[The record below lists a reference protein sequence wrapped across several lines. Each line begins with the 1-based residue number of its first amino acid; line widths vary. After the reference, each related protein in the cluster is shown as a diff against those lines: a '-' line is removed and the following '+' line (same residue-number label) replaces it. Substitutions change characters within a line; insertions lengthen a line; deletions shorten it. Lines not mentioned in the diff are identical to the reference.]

1 MSTKHTKISFKRN
14 PQNFIS
20 YYLDAKTQEKIKQ
33 LKTVSQREIIYF
45 FTLIDTKE
53 KDFVYNHLSLQTKRF
68 LLKHLPSDELV
79 EWIRQSEY
87 QSIILS
93 QLDAQK
99 KHHIEKILMYHETRV
114 GSMMQVDYVSI
125 HANQTAGEI
134 LKYIIS
140 EVSEYTY
147 MDVLW
152 VVDNDQKLLGKISL
166 SQVLI
171 ARKNTKIE
179 NVYTPLTTFL
189 HPDDDIT
196 RAVQKMMNYDKEAIA
211 VIVNERLVGIITS
224 DDIFDEL
231 IESYEEDFQKLAN
244 IHHFDAGDKS
254 ITRYKKRMPWLFIAL
269 IINTMVAFI
278 LSIFENTLSQVTL
291 LVLFQPLILGMSGNI
306 STQALGVTLL
316 SLDDHH
322 FSIKKHLKKERQIG
336 MINAFIMSMLTL
348 VFSFTLLLLLGAS
361 TIHSF
366 QIGIQ
371 VSLSLLVGMTVATN
385 LGLMM
390 PLLLKK
396 FKKDPAVASGPL
408 IATLN
413 DFIGLVIYFSIATLF
428 LAIL

>member
-1 MSTKHTKISFKRN
+1 MSPKHTKISFKSN

-20 YYLDAKTQEKIKQ
+20 VYLDAKTQEKTKQ
-33 LKTVSQREIIYF
+33 LKTISQREIIYF
-45 FTLIDTKE
+45 FTLINLNE

-79 EWIRQSEY
+79 EWIRQSKY

-125 HANQTAGEI
+125 HVNQTAGEI

-140 EVSEYTY
+140 EVSEYSY

-152 VVDNDQKLLGKISL
+152 VVDNDHKLLGKISL

-196 RAVQKMMNYDKEAIA
+196 QAVQKMMNYDKEAIA
-211 VIVNERLVGIITS
+211 VIENERLIGIITS

-244 IHHFDAGDKS
+244 IHHFDAGDTS
-254 ITRYKKRMPWLFIAL
+254 IIRYKKRMPWLFIAL
-269 IINTMVAFI
+269 IINTMIAFI
-278 LSIFENTLSQVTL
+278 LSIFENTLSQITL
-291 LVLFQPLILGMSGNI
+291 LILFQPLILGMSGNI

-316 SLDDHH
+316 TLEDHH
-322 FSIKKHLKKERQIG
+322 FNIKKHLKKERKIG

-348 VFSFTLLLLLGAS
+348 MFSFILLLLLGAS

-390 PLLLKK
+390 PIVLKK
-396 FKKDPAVASGPL
+396 LKKDPAVASGPL

-413 DFIGLVIYFSIATLF
+413 DFMSLVIYFSIATLF

>member
-1 MSTKHTKISFKRN
+1 MSLKQTKISFKRN
-14 PQNFIS
+14 PQSFIS
-20 YYLDAKTQEKIKQ
+20 YYLDAKTQEKTKQ
-33 LKTVSQREIIYF
+33 LKTLSQREIIYF
-45 FTLIDTKE
+45 FTLIDIKE

-68 LLKHLPSDELV
+68 LIKHLPSDELV

-87 QSIILS
+87 QSILLS
-93 QLDAQK
+93 QLDVQK

-152 VVDNDQKLLGKISL
+152 VLDNENKLIGKISL

-179 NVYTPLTTFL
+179 NVYLPLTTFL
-189 HPDDDIT
+189 HPNDDIT
-196 RAVQKMMNYDKEAIA
+196 QAVQKMMNYDKEAIA
-211 VIVNERLVGIITS
+211 VIENERLVGIITS

-231 IESYEEDFQKLAN
+231 IDSYEEDFQKLAN

-254 ITRYKKRMPWLFIAL
+254 IARYKKRMPWLFIAL

-306 STQALGVTLL
+306 STQALGITLL

-336 MINAFIMSMLTL
+336 MINALIISILTL
-348 VFSFTLLLLLGAS
+348 VFSFTLLLILGSS
-361 TIHSF
+361 TIQSF
-366 QIGIQ
+366 LIGIQ
-371 VSLSLLVGMTVATN
+371 VGLSLLVGMTVATN
-385 LGLMM
+385 LGLLM
-390 PLLLKK
+390 PLMLKK

>member
-1 MSTKHTKISFKRN
+1 
-14 PQNFIS
+14 
-20 YYLDAKTQEKIKQ
+20 
-33 LKTVSQREIIYF
+33 
-45 FTLIDTKE
+45 
-53 KDFVYNHLSLQTKRF
+53 
-68 LLKHLPSDELV
+68 
-79 EWIRQSEY
+79 
-87 QSIILS
+87 
-93 QLDAQK
+93 
-99 KHHIEKILMYHETRV
+99 MYHETRV

-125 HANQTAGEI
+125 HVNQTAGEV

-152 VVDNDQKLLGKISL
+152 VVDTDNKLLGKISL

-189 HPDDDIT
+189 HPNDDIT
-196 RAVQKMMNYDKEAIA
+196 QAVQKMMNYDKEAIA
-211 VIVNERLVGIITS
+211 VIDNECLVGIITS

-231 IESYEEDFQKLAN
+231 IESYEEDFQKFAN
-244 IHHFDAGDKS
+244 IHHFDAADKS
-254 ITRYKKRMPWLFIAL
+254 IVRYKKRMPWLLIAL

-291 LVLFQPLILGMSGNI
+291 LILFQPLILGMSGNI
-306 STQALGVTLL
+306 STQSLGVTLL
-316 SLDDHH
+316 SLDDDH

-336 MINAFIMSMLTL
+336 MINAFIMSILTL
-348 VFSFTLLLLLGAS
+348 VFAFILLLLIGTS
-361 TIHSF
+361 IVQSF
-366 QIGIQ
+366 QVGLQ

-390 PLLLKK
+390 PIVLKK
-396 FKKDPAVASGPL
+396 MKKDPAVASGPL

>member
-14 PQNFIS
+14 PQQYIS
-20 YYLDAKTQEKIKQ
+20 QYLDAKTQEKTKQ
-33 LKTVSQREIIYF
+33 LKTLSQREIIYF
-45 FTLIDTKE
+45 FTLIDIKE
-53 KDFVYNHLSLQTKRF
+53 KDFVYQHLSLATKRF
-68 LLKHLPSDELV
+68 LIKHLPSDELV
-79 EWIRQSEY
+79 EWIRHSEY

-93 QLDAQK
+93 QLDVQK

-125 HANQTAGEI
+125 HVNQTAGEV

-152 VVDNDQKLLGKISL
+152 VVDTDNKLLGKISL

-189 HPDDDIT
+189 HPNDDIT
-196 RAVQKMMNYDKEAIA
+196 QAVQKMMNYDKEAIA
-211 VIVNERLVGIITS
+211 VIDNECLVGIITS

-231 IESYEEDFQKLAN
+231 IESYEEDFQKFAN
-244 IHHFDAGDKS
+244 IHHFDAADKS
-254 ITRYKKRMPWLFIAL
+254 IVRYKKRMPWLLIAL

-291 LVLFQPLILGMSGNI
+291 LILFQPLILGMSGNI
-306 STQALGVTLL
+306 STQSLGVTLL
-316 SLDDHH
+316 SLDDDH

-336 MINAFIMSMLTL
+336 MINAFIMSILTL
-348 VFSFTLLLLLGAS
+348 VFAFILLLLIGTS
-361 TIHSF
+361 IVQSF
-366 QIGIQ
+366 QVGLQ

-390 PLLLKK
+390 PIVLKK
-396 FKKDPAVASGPL
+396 MKKDPAVASGPL